1 MAAMLRAAVIAIAL
15 CGCRDKQVD
24 EVRAVRE
31 EVCACRDVACGEA
44 AMKKLPA
51 SPGSPGHKAQQLA
64 SEMMTCL
71 SKLYLKD
78 RPVEDADTP
87 AGSGA
92 PAP

>member
-15 CGCRDKQVD
+15 CGCPDKQVNA
-24 EVRAVRE
+24 VKAVRD

-44 AMKKLPA
+44 AIKKLPT
-51 SPGSPGHKAQQLA
+51 SSGTPGHKAQQLA

-78 RPVEDADTP
+78 RPVEDPDAP
-87 AGSGA
+87 VGSGSN
-92 PAP
+92 